1 MHISPQK
8 LKLVLFHTL
17 LGSSCTKPL
26 TTGMRAA
33 AATALTSSSKSC
45 RPSVIAGSTRGSKTA
60 IKSFDTK
67 EKMKISMCVYSI
79 RKRDNNENICVQSEK
94 SFLSK
99 YNTSCSPQ
107 FTFMATCY
115 SNQIQCRIL
124 LFLFKTHHMHSDR
137 DGVPDE
143 QPRYT

>member
-67 EKMKISMCVYSI
+67 EKMKISVCI
-79 RKRDNNENICVQSEK
+79 RHQKVR
-94 SFLSK
+94 
-99 YNTSCSPQ
+99 
-107 FTFMATCY
+107 
-115 SNQIQCRIL
+115 
-124 LFLFKTHHMHSDR
+124 
-137 DGVPDE
+137 
-143 QPRYT
+143 